1 MQLENFEKLTEK
13 ITQFIDLLD
22 RLKQENSQISSSFN
36 QLSAKAYE
44 LQEKEKTLVV
54 QNGQLKDELKK
65 LEAKYKAKE
74 QEMKKRIETLLQKL
88 NALGV

>member
-74 QEMKKRIETLLQKL
+74 QEMKKRIEALLQKL